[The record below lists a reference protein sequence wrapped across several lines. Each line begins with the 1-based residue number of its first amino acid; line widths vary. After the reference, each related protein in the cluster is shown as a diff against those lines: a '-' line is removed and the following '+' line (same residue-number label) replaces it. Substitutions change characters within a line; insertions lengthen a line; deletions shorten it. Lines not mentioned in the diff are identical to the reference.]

1 MSSRKS
7 NNKKANKNNENSVII
22 VKNNP
27 TKAKR
32 NRPKKSS
39 TQYAPVAAGVM
50 NQVSD
55 PKFINRSQNM
65 CVIHREYITD
75 ISGNT
80 GDFAVVFNQNVNPGN
95 YDLFPWLAGVA
106 RRFESYQF
114 TRLEF
119 EYSTISTTID
129 RGYAALVIDYDPTD
143 AQPTTKSQALQYQS
157 TIKCAV
163 WQSAIHKSTSQ
174 NLHKRKTY
182 FVQTST
188 SPPTGTSDT
197 HDTGRLFVCAGSNN
211 SAQKIGELWVS
222 YTVELMTPQL
232 TTLGPVLGFGH
243 KFVATA
249 FTTNPLSANLPYGE
263 EDFIVQSVAG
273 LGLAMLRYD
282 SDIVPTSPKS
292 RFTNL
297 LSFPQQF
304 FLLVQI
310 VGTGLTG
317 ITITASGGTG
327 SFTNESLVVVGL
339 GSTSV
344 TAAYRVELDVNG
356 WIEIEAGI
364 AAIASILNALA
375 TFVPYGEFE

>member
-1 MSSRKS
+1 MSTRK
-7 NNKKANKNNENSVII
+7 NNKKSKNNENSVII
-22 VKNNP
+22 VKSNP
-27 TKAKR
+27 TAKAKR

-39 TQYAPVAAGVM
+39 VQYAPVAAGVM

-55 PKFINRSQNM
+55 PKFINRAQNM

-75 ISGNT
+75 ITGNT
-80 GDFAVVFNQNVNPGN
+80 SDFAVVFNQNVNPGN

-114 TRLEF
+114 TKLEF

-163 WQSAIHKSTSQ
+163 WQSATHKSTSQ

-182 FVQTST
+182 FVQTSV

-222 YTVELMTPQL
+222 YVVELMTPQL

-249 FTTNPLSANLPYGE
+249 FTTNPLSDNRPYGE
-263 EDFIVQSVAG
+263 EDFIVQSIAG

-282 SDIVPTSPKS
+282 SGPVPTSPKS
-292 RFTNL
+292 RFTNVL
-297 LSFPQQF
+297 TFPQQF

-317 ITITASGGTG
+317 LTITASGGTG
-327 SFTNESLVVVGL
+327 SFTNESLLVVGL

-344 TAAYRVELDVNG
+344 TAAYRVELAVGG
-356 WIEIEAGI
+356 WIEIEVT
-364 AAIASILNALA
+364 AAAVASILNALA